1 MQTALL
7 LGLVYVFGWINYNAL
22 CTYMHRPII
31 ICALT
36 GIVLGDFKTGLVIG
50 GTMELA
56 WMGLLPY
63 AGMVTAEETMGAIF
77 GTYFAITT
85 GNSFEVA
92 IAVGLPTALLGAYLS
107 TILFTVGSYLMHRC
121 DKWAEEGNIDYI
133 NRWHIGFSLA
143 GLVLLTSVVVI
154 GVYFGN
160 DFIKSIINAIPESI
174 MNGLGKASDLLPAV
188 GFAML
193 LNILWDKRFV
203 PLFFVG
209 FALSVYLELNV
220 MAVTILSLGAALF
233 IMYMREEQQEVD
245 EDDE

>member
-22 CTYMHRPII
+22 CSYMHRPII

-36 GIVLGDFKTGLVIG
+36 GLVLGDFKTGLVIG

-92 IAVGLPTALLGAYLS
+92 IGIGLPTALLGAYLS
-107 TILFTVGSYLMHRC
+107 TLLFTVGSYFMHRC
-121 DKWAEEGNIDYI
+121 DKYAEEGDIDRI
-133 NRWHIGFSLA
+133 NRWHISFSII
-143 GLVLLTSVVVI
+143 GLVLCTSIVVI

-160 DFIKSIINAIPESI
+160 DLISSIVNAIPENI
-174 MNGLGKASDLLPAV
+174 MDGLGKASDLLPAV

-203 PLFFVG
+203 PLFFIG
-209 FALSVYLELNV
+209 FAVSVYLELNV
-220 MAVTILSLGAALF
+220 MAVTILSLSAAML
-233 IMYMREEQQEVD
+233 IMYLKEDRLEV
-245 EDDE
+245 EDDD

>member
-7 LGLVYVFGWINYNAL
+7 LGLVYAFGWINYNAL
-22 CTYMHRPII
+22 CTYMHRPIV

-36 GIVLGDFKTGLVIG
+36 GLVLGDFRTGLIIG

-92 IAVGLPTALLGAYLS
+92 IGIGLPTALLGAYLS
-107 TILFTVGSYLMHRC
+107 TAIFTFGSYFMHRC
-121 DKWAEEGNIDYI
+121 DKWAAEGDIDRI
-133 NRWHIGFSLA
+133 NRWHVSFSIIGLILCTA
-143 GLVLLTSVVVI
+143 IVVM

-160 DFIKSIINAIPESI
+160 DFISAIINAIPENI
-174 MNGLGKASDLLPAV
+174 MDGLGKASDLLPAV

-193 LNILWDKRFV
+193 LNILWDKRFI

-220 MAVTILSLGAALF
+220 MAVTILSLSMALF
-233 IMYMREEQQEVD
+233 IMYLRTERLEEE
-245 EDDE
+245 EDD

>member
-7 LGLVYVFGWINYNAL
+7 LGLVYAFGWINYNAL
-22 CTYMHRPII
+22 CTYMHRPIV

-36 GIVLGDFKTGLVIG
+36 GLVLGDLPTGLVIG

-85 GNSFEVA
+85 GNSYEVA
-92 IAVGLPTALLGAYLS
+92 IAIGLPTALLGAYLS
-107 TILFTVGSYLMHRC
+107 TLLFTVGSYFMHKC
-121 DKWAEEGNIDYI
+121 DKWADEGKIDNI
-133 NRWHIGFSLA
+133 NRWHIGFGIV
-143 GLVLLTSVVVI
+143 GLLLLTAVVVI

-160 DFIKSIINAIPESI
+160 DFIQMIINIIPEAV
-174 MNGLGKASDLLPAV
+174 MTGLGKASDLLPAV

-203 PLFFVG
+203 PLFFIG
-209 FALSVYLELNV
+209 FALSSYLELNV
-220 MAVTILSLGAALF
+220 MAVTILSLGAAMF
-233 IMYMREEQQEVD
+233 VMYMKEEKQQEV
-245 EDDE
+245 EYDD

>member
-1 MQTALL
+1 METALL
-7 LGLVYVFGWINYNAL
+7 LGLVYAFGWINYNAL

-36 GIVLGDFKTGLVIG
+36 GLVLGDFTTGLVIG

-107 TILFTVGSYLMHRC
+107 TVLFTVGSYFMHRC
-121 DKWAEEGNIDYI
+121 DKWAAEGKIDHI
-133 NRWHIGFSLA
+133 NRWHIGFGIV
-143 GLVLLTSVVVI
+143 GLLSMTSIVVI

-160 DFIKSIINAIPESI
+160 DFITAIINAIPEPV
-174 MNGLGKASDLLPAV
+174 MDGLGKASDLLPAV

-233 IMYMREEQQEVD
+233 IMYLREEDKEVESD
-245 EDDE
+245 E